1 MIYCFDKIF
10 EKHAAPMRLSV
21 ILSFML
27 FASLENV
34 SAQNAYVKLGQQA
47 LMNGDFK
54 AAVSQLERACLID
67 STNANALWMLGY
79 SYYHSENY
87 KKSIAAYTRELV
99 LNPTDASAYYYRA
112 RAKSYLGKD
121 NQVAAADKEKY
132 LLGAIF
138 DLTKAIAIDP
148 NDSSNKFYQTR
159 GIAYREY
166 GIFKLTTAGRYFDK
180 YRGIN
185 SLKASINDFEKVLT
199 DNPSRVDIAALIDL
213 SKQKLDDALAKR

>member
-1 MIYCFDKIF
+1 MK
-10 EKHAAPMRLSV
+10 
-21 ILSFML
+21 LSFFFSLLL
-27 FASLENV
+27 FASLENA
-34 SAQNAYVKLGQQA
+34 SAQNGYVKLGQQA

-54 AAVSQLERACLID
+54 AAVSQLEKACSID

-87 KKSIAAYTRELV
+87 KKSVAAYTKELAI
-99 LNPTDASAYYYRA
+99 NPADASAYYYRA
-112 RAKSYLGKD
+112 RAKGYLGKD
-121 NQVAAADKEKY
+121 NQLSAADKEKF
-132 LLGAIF
+132 LLGAIY
-138 DLTKAIAIDP
+138 DLTKAISIDP

-166 GIFKLTTAGRYFDK
+166 GIFKLTTSGRYFDK

-185 SLKASINDFEKVLT
+185 SLKASIADFEKVLT
-199 DNPSRVDIAALIDL
+199 DNPSRVDITALIDL